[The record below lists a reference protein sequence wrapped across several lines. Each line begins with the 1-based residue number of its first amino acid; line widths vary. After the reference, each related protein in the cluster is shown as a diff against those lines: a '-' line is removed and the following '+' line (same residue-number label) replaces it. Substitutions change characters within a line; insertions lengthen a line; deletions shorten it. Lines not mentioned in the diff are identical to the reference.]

1 VILRL
6 EVRKGDPGA
15 KSVPIRAYRRPE
27 LCFWCLVRTM
37 PAMSELIRTGTAAKI
52 LGTSRQHVVDLCTR
66 GSLRCHGTGVHRR
79 LERREVEALIDRGR
93 TRDDRQSL
101 WLHAAVA
108 GRVARNPVGTLEKAR
123 ANLRTMQA
131 AHRVRS
137 PWLERWERLVE
148 AGPEAVIR
156 ALVADTPESVEL
168 RQNSPFAGVLT
179 DRERRLALNAFRS
192 IDHADRP

>member
-1 VILRL
+1 
-6 EVRKGDPGA
+6 
-15 KSVPIRAYRRPE
+15 
-27 LCFWCLVRTM
+27 
-37 PAMSELIRTGTAAKI
+37 MSELIRTGAAAKI

-66 GSLRCHGTGVHRR
+66 GAIRSHGTGVHRR
-79 LERREVEALIDRGR
+79 LERREVEALVDRAQ

-101 WLHAAVA
+101 WLHVAVA
-108 GRVARNPVGTLEKAR
+108 GRLARDPRAALEKAR

-131 AHRVRS
+131 AHGVRS
-137 PWLERWERLVE
+137 PWVQRWERLLD

-179 DRERRLALNAFRS
+179 DRERRLAMDAFRS
-192 IDHADRP
+192 VDLEARA

>member
-1 VILRL
+1 
-6 EVRKGDPGA
+6 
-15 KSVPIRAYRRPE
+15 
-27 LCFWCLVRTM
+27 M
-37 PAMSELIRTGTAAKI
+37 PYDTVMSELIRTGTAAKI

-66 GSLRCHGTGVHRR
+66 GAIRSHGTGVHRR
-79 LERREVEALIDRGR
+79 LERHEVEALVDRGR

-108 GRVARNPVGTLEKAR
+108 GRVARDPRGALEKAR
-123 ANLRTMQA
+123 SNLRTMQT
-131 AHRVRS
+131 AHGVRN
-137 PWLERWERLVE
+137 PWVQRWERLVD

-179 DRERRLALNAFRS
+179 DRERRLALDAFRS
-192 IDHADRP
+192 VDLAART